1 MGWQLSFVEFE
12 LTLIDLAERMQLIL
26 LLLIC

>member
-12 LTLIDLAERMQLIL
+12 LTLIDLAERLQLIL